1 LKLSLALSRV
11 SVELKTSVSEMPW
24 VSISSV
30 DVNDHIV
37 DVYIR
42 L

>member
-1 LKLSLALSRV
+1 MKLSLALSPV
-11 SVELKTSVSEMPW
+11 TVELKTDVSEMSW

-37 DVYIR
+37 GVYIR